1 MLHVDRRKE
10 MNSVPDDRPAESGAV
25 LGLSEIRSLVV
36 CCILADEALVLQ
48 EAERRPM
55 KLVSPRLSDGVDQT
69 SGEAAL
75 AHVVGRDQ
83 HLVFAHRFD
92 RNWVHVG
99 LTAGD
104 AARG

>member
-48 EAERRPM
+48 EAEPRPM
-55 KLVSPRLSDGVDQT
+55 KRVGPRLSDGVDQP
-69 SGEAAL
+69 SGETAL
-75 AHVVGRDQ
+75 ADVVGRDQ
-83 HLVFAHRFD
+83 HLVFPHRD
-92 RNWVHVG
+92 RKSTRLNSS
-99 LTAGD
+99 
-104 AARG
+104 